1 MLNHLDLMYDQRSSL
16 LDAIPTI
23 GQAMLRL
30 AGAFLTARDA
40 ASRWPLAAD
49 PRPGPSQ
56 GIPRFPDPHPPVWA
70 AGPRHVSTLGFEDS
84 LSKI

>member
-1 MLNHLDLMYDQRSSL
+1 MLDHLDLMYDQRSSL

-40 ASRWPLAAD
+40 ASRRPLAAD
-49 PRPGPSQ
+49 PRSGPSQ
-56 GIPRFPDPHPPVWA
+56 GMPRSRTPT
-70 AGPRHVSTLGFEDS
+70 PRRTQRVRVTYLHWVLKTL
-84 LSKI
+84 